1 MTPESVRTNAQIGK
15 FMKKVGADVQILGT
29 SSFDE
34 PIWLAKTG
42 GTKQPAIVITAGSHA
57 DEVAGVFAAL
67 HFVQSLASDHAIYI
81 VPCRDPNG
89 WNGFSAT
96 LQRVRP
102 GTPAVTSH
110 VEAAA
115 ELRTAD
121 VYFDDGSLV
130 IAQVGSTVFAT
141 QPTTDWTSTQITRH
155 ALPALLADDPTLASR
170 MRETRVIVPGNVA
183 VDDGRNPYSY
193 GGHTAYVGDGYVA
206 QFNRFFDRP
215 DAPVEVA
222 TVRTLVDQ
230 VRPGLTLDLH
240 EGFADG
246 YYLFIH
252 SAHSAPLIEMARVMI
267 SAVRTAGGR
276 IATRAELEPV
286 WGAKT
291 AAGIHTIDEG
301 VFTLGPPSAGQ
312 RSSFAG
318 YCEQFGVALTTEPG
332 MEATVAERVSMIETG
347 VRAVIER
354 FTARHRQ
361 PTGGVQ

>member
-1 MTPESVRTNAQIGK
+1 MTPESVRTNAEIGAS
-15 FMKKVGADVQILGT
+15 MKNAGADVQILGT

-34 PIWLAKTG
+34 PIWLAKIG
-42 GTKQPAIVITAGSHA
+42 GDKQPAIVITAGSHA

-67 HFVQSLASDHAIYI
+67 HFVQSLASDHTIYI

-89 WNGFSAT
+89 WNGYSAT
-96 LQRVRP
+96 LQRARP
-102 GTPAVTSH
+102 GAPAVSLH
-110 VEAAA
+110 PEAAA
-115 ELRTAD
+115 ELRRAD

-130 IAQVGSTVFAT
+130 IAKVGSTVFAT
-141 QPTTDWTSTQITRH
+141 RPATTWTSTQITRH
-155 ALPALLADDPTLASR
+155 ALPALLADNPSLASR
-170 MRETRVIVPGNVA
+170 LRHTRVFVPGNVA
-183 VDDGRNPYSY
+183 VDDGRNPYSH

-206 QFNRFFDRP
+206 HFNRFFDRP

-222 TVRTLVDQ
+222 AVRALVDQ

-240 EGFADG
+240 EGFSDG

-252 SAHSAPLIEMARVMI
+252 SAHSARLTEMARVMI
-267 SAVRTAGGR
+267 SAVRAAGGR
-276 IATRAELEPV
+276 VATRAELEPV

-291 AAGIHTIDEG
+291 SAGIDTIDDG
-301 VFTLGPPSAGQ
+301 IFTLGPPSAGQ

-318 YCEQFGVALTTEPG
+318 YCEEFGLALTTEPG

-354 FTARHRQ
+354 FTAMHRQ
-361 PTGGVQ
+361 STSGVR